1 MSSSPIPS
9 SRWQTVQLCDVEPSP
24 WRNGGGTTRELFA
37 WPASQ
42 AWQWRA
48 SVAEVTQA
56 GTFSNFGGV
65 QRWFAVLEGD
75 GVCLSVDGHLHVLS
89 KADSPLEFDGAAQTE
104 CKLLGGA
111 TQDFNLM
118 VRNPAKAR
126 MQRVIDGL
134 IMTVDAPKT
143 IAVYTHKQTARVQ
156 IGTEI
161 HVLSPETFGWTHVV
175 ENKAIQVDASDA
187 LFMEINI

>member
-37 WPASQ
+37 WPAAQ

-56 GTFSNFGGV
+56 GAFSNFGGV

-75 GVCLSVDGHLHVLS
+75 GVCLTVDGHLHVLS

-126 MQRVIDGL
+126 MQRVIDRL
-134 IMTVDAPKT
+134 KVTTDAPK
-143 IAVYTHKQTARVQ
+143 IVAFYAYEQTARVQ
-156 IGTEI
+156 IGTKN
-161 HVLSPETFGWTHVV
+161 HVLSSGTFGWTHVV
-175 ENKAIQVDASDA
+175 ENEAIQVDASDA
-187 LFMEINI
+187 LFVEIDI